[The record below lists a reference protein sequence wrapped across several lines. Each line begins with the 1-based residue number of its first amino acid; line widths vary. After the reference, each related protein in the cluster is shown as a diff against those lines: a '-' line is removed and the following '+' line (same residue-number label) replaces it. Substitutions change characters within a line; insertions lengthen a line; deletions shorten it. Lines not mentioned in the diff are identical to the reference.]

1 MEHLHR
7 DPAAQPD
14 VVGHVDAT
22 ARARADRREQAVA
35 AGEHAA
41 GEVGDA
47 TDRHPTQRTGRYD
60 TERGT
65 PERYP
70 RRMVG
75 AKRTRVFE
83 HPGRV
88 AVVMVVLLLTLT
100 LGVTLVHN
108 TDTTTGGSRPSLPS
122 TIEAINPERGELT
135 GLVDNVE
142 VDLERPVHRGP
153 RARRHRDPRGP
164 ARPDRATRA

>member
-1 MEHLHR
+1 
-7 DPAAQPD
+7 
-14 VVGHVDAT
+14 
-22 ARARADRREQAVA
+22 
-35 AGEHAA
+35 
-41 GEVGDA
+41 
-47 TDRHPTQRTGRYD
+47 
-60 TERGT
+60 
-65 PERYP
+65 
-70 RRMVG
+70 MVS

-142 VDLERPVHRGP
+142 VDLNDQYTGVLELDGIEIPEDQLDRIEQLGVIAFRPGP
-153 RARRHRDPRGP
+153 GKEITRLRTGENTVVVRYWPRTDPRPESPLTFSWRFHAG
-164 ARPDRATRA
+164 A